1 MKKFSVLL
9 LAIASVFFY
18 ACQSS
23 ESNKTLPILGSREP
37 VTKEVNGQTITDTV
51 YHQIPAFEFLNQD
64 SVSITNK
71 TFTNGIYVADFFF
84 TSCPSICPIMHRNM
98 LKVYEKYKGN
108 DDVMFLSHS
117 IDTKYDT
124 PSVLK
129 RYAEKLGV
137 NGSQWQFA
145 SGTRETIYGISPAY
159 MVFAEENEAAPGG
172 FEHQGWFILVD
183 KDRQI
188 RGAYNGTE
196 ESEVEQ
202 MMKDM
207 DILLKEY
214 EK

>member
-23 ESNKTLPILGSREP
+23 EFNKTLPILGSREP
-37 VTKEVNGQTITDTV
+37 VTKEVNGQTITDTI

-71 TFTNGIYVADFFF
+71 TFANGIYVADFFF